1 MALSA
6 AGDAG
11 GQHKIGYF
19 ALTHGPAGKAWRQ
32 ATARVS
38 EDAFLAAIPTAQ
50 AYSRRYAPSARA
62 AWRPRK

>member
-19 ALTHGPAGKAWRQ
+19 GFSHGPAGKG
-32 ATARVS
+32 
-38 EDAFLAAIPTAQ
+38 LALS
-50 AYSRRYAPSARA
+50 YSAPV
-62 AWRPRK
+62 